1 MLSRTNL
8 RVNSERGMKIMA
20 TDPFERKNVLKLL
33 GLQHCERK
41 GWKSI
46 HFSLCFEVSAL
57 KEESIGK
64 RTNGNVRK

>member
-1 MLSRTNL
+1 MISRMNY
-8 RVNSERGMKIMA
+8 RVRVQNEMKMMT
-20 TDPFERKNVLKLL
+20 TDPVERKKVLKSL

-57 KEESIGK
+57 KESIGK

>member
-1 MLSRTNL
+1 
-8 RVNSERGMKIMA
+8 MA
-20 TDPFERKNVLKLL
+20 TDPFEGKKILKLL
-33 GLQHCERK
+33 GLQRRERK

-64 RTNGNVRK
+64 RTNGNVRM

>member
-1 MLSRTNL
+1 MMT
-8 RVNSERGMKIMA
+8 
-20 TDPFERKNVLKLL
+20 TDPVERKKVLKSL

-57 KEESIGK
+57 KESIGK